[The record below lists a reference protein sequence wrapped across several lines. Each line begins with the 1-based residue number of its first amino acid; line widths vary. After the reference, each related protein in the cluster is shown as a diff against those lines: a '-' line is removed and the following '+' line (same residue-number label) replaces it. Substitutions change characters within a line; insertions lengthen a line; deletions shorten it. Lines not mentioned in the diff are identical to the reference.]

1 MKTEDVQKIV
11 NQMYN
16 CFISPNVSDANFEA
30 ANLVD
35 VVHDVANA
43 LLQIAKAINGL
54 AEAVRDSGNVPDQ
67 TDNVILEI
75 LPIKPTNNKEDS
87 K

>member
-35 VVHDVANA
+35 VVDDVANA
-43 LLQIAKAINGL
+43 LFQIAKAIDGL
-54 AEAVRDSGNVPDQ
+54 AEAVRDSGNVADQ
-67 TDNVILEI
+67 AD
-75 LPIKPTNNKEDS
+75 K
-87 K
+87 

>member
-16 CFISPNVSDANFEA
+16 CFISPNVSDANFEP

-35 VVHDVANA
+35 VVDDVARA
-43 LLQIAKAINGL
+43 LFQIAKAIDGL
-54 AEAVRDSGNVPDQ
+54 AEAVRDSGNVVDQ
-67 TDNVILEI
+67 AEN
-75 LPIKPTNNKEDS
+75 
-87 K
+87 